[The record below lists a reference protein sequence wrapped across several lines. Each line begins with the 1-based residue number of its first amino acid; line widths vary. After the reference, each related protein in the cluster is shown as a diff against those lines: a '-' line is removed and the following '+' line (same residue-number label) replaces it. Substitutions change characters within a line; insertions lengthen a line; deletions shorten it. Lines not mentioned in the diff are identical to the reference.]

1 MDGGRQCSFLSNC
14 IALETWSGHYGG
26 RVWAESQATLRGAS
40 FLVWVRFH
48 NDVSRNVCGTGPEG
62 LVLQRLRWQQLLK
75 NIMRKSSGTP
85 VEFVTGQVWQLADSK
100 LEIGLVGRTLVHYK
114 HYKGLALRPPTQLS
128 SKTSLQKFLSD
139 QEAVLLAKAPVLGP
153 AGKGRGMR
161 PAAVAKPAKSTKS
174 APKRTVRK

>member
-1 MDGGRQCSFLSNC
+1 
-14 IALETWSGHYGG
+14 
-26 RVWAESQATLRGAS
+26 
-40 FLVWVRFH
+40 
-48 NDVSRNVCGTGPEG
+48 
-62 LVLQRLRWQQLLK
+62 
-75 NIMRKSSGTP
+75 MRKSSGTN

-128 SKTSLQKFLSD
+128 SKVSLQKFLSD

-161 PAAVAKPAKSTKS
+161 PAAAKPVKATKST
-174 APKRTVRK
+174 AKRAVKK

>member
-1 MDGGRQCSFLSNC
+1 
-14 IALETWSGHYGG
+14 
-26 RVWAESQATLRGAS
+26 
-40 FLVWVRFH
+40 
-48 NDVSRNVCGTGPEG
+48 
-62 LVLQRLRWQQLLK
+62 
-75 NIMRKSSGTP
+75 MRKSSGTP

-153 AGKGRGMR
+153 ASKGRGMR
-161 PAAVAKPAKSTKS
+161 PEPAKSAKPAKPAKAK
-174 APKRTVRK
+174 APAKRAVRK